1 MKLAVFDLDHTLLP
15 LNSGDLW
22 PRWVAKYAGV
32 DPAPILA
39 EADRLNADYHR
50 GEFDPEALTG
60 FHLKLLARFQRIY
73 LDAWLDAFIDEVI
86 RPAVKPEA
94 LALVDER
101 RRAGWTLLLATGT
114 HSFVSAPVAAL
125 FGITNLVAARPEE
138 DEKGEF
144 TGRLDGP
151 HSYGAGKLKLVRDF
165 IRIRET
171 LCGDK
176 VEAVEAYSD
185 SMNDLPLLDF
195 AAGYGAGSRAVAV
208 NASSVLA
215 DVALQRGWATIE
227 LFPKEGAHV

>member
-15 LNSGDLW
+15 LDSGDLW

-125 FGITNLVAARPEE
+125 FGITNLAAARPEE

-208 NASSVLA
+208 NASPVLA

>member
-15 LNSGDLW
+15 LDSGDLW

-32 DPAPILA
+32 DPEPILA
-39 EADRLNADYHR
+39 EADRLNKSYHQ
-50 GEFDPEALTG
+50 GNFDPEALTG

-73 LDAWLDAFIDEVI
+73 LDAWLDAFVDEVI
-86 RPAVKPEA
+86 RPAVRPEA

-101 RRAGWTLLLATGT
+101 RQAGFTLLLATGT

-138 DEKGEF
+138 DASGEF
-144 TGRLDGP
+144 TGRLDGS
-151 HSYGAGKLKLVRDF
+151 HSYGAEKLKLVRDF

-176 VEAVEAYSD
+176 VDVVEAYSD
-185 SMNDLPLLDF
+185 SMNDLPLLEF

-208 NASSVLA
+208 NAAPKLA
-215 DVALQRGWATIE
+215 ALANERGWPTIE
-227 LFPKEGAHV
+227 LFTKEGDHV